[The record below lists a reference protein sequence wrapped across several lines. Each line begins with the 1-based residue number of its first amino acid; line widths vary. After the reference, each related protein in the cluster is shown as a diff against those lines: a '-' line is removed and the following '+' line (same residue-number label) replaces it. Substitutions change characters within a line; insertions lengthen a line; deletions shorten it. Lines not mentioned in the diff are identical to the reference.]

1 MQRRVQHNDGK
12 AQHVAGVG
20 VGENVR
26 IQLAV
31 PLGKAFHHPVNLL
44 RLSRQPERPQEL
56 PKIKQRC
63 EEGCALVKLILL
75 IVEKVLTLTLARGS
89 NC

>member
-1 MQRRVQHNDGK
+1 MLDTNKQTQTHRWIMQRRVQHNDGK

-56 PKIKQRC
+56 SKKNR
-63 EEGCALVKLILL
+63 
-75 IVEKVLTLTLARGS
+75 
-89 NC
+89 

>member
-1 MQRRVQHNDGK
+1 MLDTNKQTQTHRWIMQRRVQHNDGK

-56 PKIKQRC
+56 SKKKKIGGKSVMR
-63 EEGCALVKLILL
+63 
-75 IVEKVLTLTLARGS
+75 
-89 NC
+89 